1 MQGIEV
7 NPMQV
12 RVGDKLATKH
22 RPTFA
27 NGIEVIRARQVKKV
41 EICGGKVE
49 CVHIDHE
56 CYDSRFS
63 TVVVATG

>member
-1 MQGIEV
+1 MRGIEI

-12 RVGDKLATKH
+12 REGDKLATKH
-22 RPTFA
+22 RSSIA
-27 NGIEVIRARQVKKV
+27 GGIEVFKTRQVKKV
-41 EICGGKVE
+41 EICGSKIE

-63 TVVVATG
+63 TVVVATE